1 MDLDH
6 QWTPTTEPLLDGPV
20 RVEYSLGGRR
30 READVA
36 DISEVPFET
45 CDPVRTFVGWRG
57 KRNYEGEHWMATMS
71 RLVPYESLTERACLI
86 ELDRLADVA
95 AVSSQPMRVR
105 WLGMPQVSHTPDF
118 FVRRADG
125 RAIVVDVRPSERID
139 ADARAKFDRTTRRC
153 ERLGWRYMV
162 YDRSGGVR
170 EKNLRFLMRF
180 RDSRWSAVG
189 ARVPRGEMS
198 LAELAQRLG
207 GGDRGLARSYALL
220 WYGGAVADLD
230 EPLSMRSKVVLQEA

>member
-1 MDLDH
+1 MDFGRH
-6 QWTPTTEPLLDGPV
+6 WTPTTEPLFDGPV

-30 READVA
+30 READGA
-36 DISEVPFET
+36 DVGDVRFET

-86 ELDRLADVA
+86 ELDRVADVV

-105 WLGMPQVSHTPDF
+105 WLGAPQMSHTPDF

-125 RAIVVDVRPSERID
+125 QAIVVDVRPSDRID
-139 ADARAKFDRTTRRC
+139 ADARMKFDRTTRLC

-162 YDRSGGVR
+162 YDRSGDAR
-170 EKNLRFLMRF
+170 ERNLRFLMRF
-180 RDSRWSAVG
+180 RDSRWPVAG

-198 LAELAQRLG
+198 LGDLAQRLG
-207 GGDRGLARSYALL
+207 GGDLGLACSYALL
-220 WYGGAVADLD
+220 WAGAAVADLD